1 MKTATEEEYL
11 ALVKKSLEDDGR
23 SRWTIS
29 TWVKEK
35 LQEEGKYL
43 GLIHDKRI
51 KAVLKQGVESGE
63 LVRPNG
69 PLGYIYL
76 NTDPLI
82 SSK

>member
-11 ALVKKSLEDDGR
+11 ALVKESLADEGR

-29 TWVKEK
+29 TWIKEK
-35 LQEEGKYL
+35 LQDEGKYL

-51 KAVLKQGVESGE
+51 KAVLRQGIESGD

-76 NTDPLI
+76 STDPSI